1 MLPPSMRTDSTL
13 KCATQ
18 PGCFAP
24 DTEQPALNPPTKS
37 VLFVDRDLTAFDGLK
52 RQFDNRA
59 EWQIVLS
66 LTGQEALQKLENSQ
80 FDVVMADMGAPGGY
94 GLLMEVLRRYPNIV
108 RIALADKMKHD
119 LTGSANAAHQCLV
132 QPCDAATLH
141 SKLGRA
147 LQVREFLAS
156 PVLRTLIS
164 RLTSLPSLPSVHTK
178 LIQSL
183 EDPEMSS
190 RELGQIIAQDV
201 GMTAKVLQLANS
213 AFFGLY
219 RYIASPTEAA
229 IYLGTDTIRALTLSA
244 GVFSAF
250 PRTEAK
256 HFSISEL
263 QRHSLRTGITANAI
277 ADAENLPKRTADCSL
292 VAGLLHDIGKL
303 ILAANCPKEYD
314 EILAAAKAENG
325 SCREVERRMLGTSH
339 AEIGAY
345 LLWLWGLP
353 DTVCDAVAFH
363 HSPAKHLAGT
373 FSAAA
378 AIHVAD
384 ALGHETEEPME
395 SICRPEID
403 MNHLKSLGV
412 EERVPEWRRIL
423 DKFNDRWGRA

>member
-1 MLPPSMRTDSTL
+1 MLPPSMRTESTL

-18 PGCFAP
+18 PGCFTP
-24 DTEQPALNPPTKS
+24 DTQQPALNPPTKT
-37 VLFVDRDLTAFDGLK
+37 VLFVDRDRTAFDGLK

-229 IYLGTDTIRALTLSA
+229 IYLGTDTIRAY
-244 GVFSAF
+244 
-250 PRTEAK
+250 
-256 HFSISEL
+256 
-263 QRHSLRTGITANAI
+263 
-277 ADAENLPKRTADCSL
+277 AENLPKRTADCSL

-403 MNHLKSLGV
+403 INHLKSLGV